1 MEYVLIPKP
10 LTVLLCEAQGC
21 TAVIKVRTVRWKDYL
36 GLSKSRPRIITRDLR
51 RERGRQWNQRRRC
64 DKGSR
69 AQNLGPK
76 VKEYMSVLKKLERQG
91 HAFFPRASR
100 RNIAL
105 STQFRLTASRTISY
119 VLL

>member
-10 LTVLLCEAQGC
+10 LTVSLCKAQGC
-21 TAVIKVRTVRWKDYL
+21 AAVIKVRTVRWEDYL
-36 GLSKSRPRIITRDLR
+36 GLSKSRPRIITRDLK
-51 RERGRQWNQRRRC
+51 RERGRQWNQRRC

-69 AQNLGPK
+69 AQNVGPK
-76 VKEYMSVLKKLERQG
+76 VKEYMSILKKLQRQG
-91 HAFFPRASR
+91 RAFFPRASR

-105 STQFRLTASRTISY
+105 SAQFRLTASRTISY

>member
-1 MEYVLIPKP
+1 M
-10 LTVLLCEAQGC
+10 TVLLCKAQGR
-21 TAVIKVRTVRWKDYL
+21 AGVIKVRTLRRKDYL

-51 RERGRQWNQRRRC
+51 RERGRQWNQKRRC

-69 AQNLGPK
+69 GQNVGLK
-76 VKEYMSVLKKLERQG
+76 VKEYMSILKKMERQAHG
-91 HAFFPRASR
+91 FFPRASR

-105 STQFRLTASRTISY
+105 STRFRLTTSRTIRF